1 MVFHGIGIVELPAR
15 VSMRITRFLAFRL
28 FIIVLLVM
36 FVSMAIFTTL
46 MLNWHSEKYLNI
58 AKDWAMRTSDLIKRS
73 THYSMLENRREDI
86 YQTINTLG
94 SEPGIEAIRIYNKK
108 GEITF
113 STISGETGK
122 YVNTSAEACN
132 VCHQPGKPLP
142 SDTSNSLTRIFYSQK
157 GYRVLGV
164 ITPIKNDPSCYNAD
178 CHVHSASQTVLGV
191 LDVMLPLKEMDR
203 NLAQLRGAT
212 YFTST
217 LMVIAVTVFAGI
229 FIWTMVNIPVR
240 RLTRGTREVMKG
252 NLGYRIAVHSQD
264 EIGDLAASFNRM
276 TEELGKARDELTRWG
291 QTLEEKVEQKT
302 EDLRRALSNMV
313 QMEKMASLG
322 KLSASVAHELN
333 NPLAG
338 VLAYAKLLRKKISKQ
353 DFSHENLKEIDA
365 ELGMIADE
373 TARCGNIVANLLLFS
388 RQKVGEFRPQNLAPI
403 IEQSIKLIAHHLS
416 MNNVKCEVKLP
427 DTPIEINCDPQQIEQ
442 ALIALEINAIEAM
455 PEGGSLKIE
464 LRKAESLSAVQI
476 KVEDTGIGIDRDDLE
491 HIFEPFFTTKKD
503 GKGTGLGLAVVHGI
517 VESHNGRIDVVS
529 KMNEG
534 TTFIITLP
542 ISTNISEVGRSADL
556 ERPSNPQKS

>member
-1 MVFHGIGIVELPAR
+1 
-15 VSMRITRFLAFRL
+15 MRITRFLAFRL
-28 FIIVLLVM
+28 FVIVLLVM
-36 FVSMAIFTTL
+36 LASTAIFTTL
-46 MLNWHSEKYLNI
+46 MLSWNAEKYLSI
-58 AKDWAMRTSDLIKRS
+58 TKDWALRTSDLIKRS

-94 SEPGIEAIRIYNKK
+94 SERGIEAIRIYNKK

-113 STISGETGK
+113 STINGEAGK

-142 SDTSNSLTRIFYSQK
+142 SDSSNGLTRTFLSQK

-164 ITPIKNDPSCYNAD
+164 ITPIKNEPSCYNAD

-203 NLAQLRGAT
+203 DLTQLRGAT
-212 YFTST
+212 YLTSA
-217 LMVIAVTVFAGI
+217 LMVVAVTVFAGI
-229 FIWTMVNIPVR
+229 FIWMMVNIPVR
-240 RLTRGTREVMKG
+240 KLTMGTREVMKG
-252 NLGYRIAVHSQD
+252 NLGYRIDIHSRD

-276 TEELGKARDELTRWG
+276 TEELGRARDELTKWG

-338 VLAYAKLLRKKISKQ
+338 ILAYAKLLRKKISKQ
-353 DFSHENLKEIDA
+353 DFSLENLKEIDD
-365 ELGMIADE
+365 ELSMIADE

-403 IEQSIKLIAHHLS
+403 IEQSVKLIAHHLA
-416 MNNVKCEVKLP
+416 MNDVKCEVKLP

-455 PEGGSLKIE
+455 PEGGDLKIE
-464 LRKAESLSAVQI
+464 LRKIENINAAQI
-476 KVEDTGIGIDRDDLE
+476 KVEDTGIGISREDLG

-517 VESHNGRIDVVS
+517 VESHNGSIDVVS
-529 KMNEG
+529 KVNEG
-534 TTFIITLP
+534 TTFTITLP
-542 ISTNISEVGRSADL
+542 VNTNIPEAGKF
-556 ERPSNPQKS
+556 PNPQKS